1 MIILDTNVI
10 SERFRPA
17 PDERVKQ
24 WLRSV
29 AQADIAMTSIT
40 VAELRIGAADMD
52 QGRRRAELESKID
65 RLVHEELR
73 DRIESFDLAAADAIP
88 RVIGERNRLGRPITM
103 EDAMIAAICLTRR
116 AVLATR
122 NTKDFDE
129 IGITL
134 INPWEY

>member
-17 PDERVKQ
+17 PDERVKE

-29 AQADIAMTSIT
+29 EQTDLAVTSIT

-52 QGRRRAELESKID
+52 QGRKRAELESKID
-65 RLVHEELR
+65 RLVEVELQ
-73 DRIESFDLAAADAIP
+73 DRIESFDLAAADMIP
-88 RVIGERNRLGRPITM
+88 RVISERNGLGRPITM

-134 INPWEY
+134 INPWKD

>member
-17 PDERVKQ
+17 PDKRVRE

-29 AQADIAMTSIT
+29 AQADIAVTSIT
-40 VAELRIGAADMD
+40 VAELRIGAAGMD

-65 RLVHEELR
+65 RLVGEELR
-73 DRIESFDLAAADAIP
+73 DRIERFDRAAADAIP
-88 RVIGERNRLGRPITM
+88 RVIGERNSLGRPITM

-129 IGITL
+129 IGMTL

>member
-29 AQADIAMTSIT
+29 AQADIAVTSIT
-40 VAELRIGAADMD
+40 VAELRIGAADID
-52 QGRRRAELESKID
+52 QGRKRAELESKID

-134 INPWEY
+134 INPWAY

>member
-29 AQADIAMTSIT
+29 AQADIAVTSIT

-52 QGRRRAELESKID
+52 QGRKRAELESKID

-88 RVIGERNRLGRPITM
+88 RVIGERNRLGRPIAM